1 MTTYP
6 VNVSQTNQFP
16 VALVHSDVVA
26 MMRQGHAM
34 DMAGTWILH
43 IKSEVSDMI

>member
-16 VALVHSDVVA
+16 FALIHSNVVA
-26 MMRQGHAM
+26 MMRQGH
-34 DMAGTWILH
+34 GFYT
-43 IKSEVSDMI
+43 